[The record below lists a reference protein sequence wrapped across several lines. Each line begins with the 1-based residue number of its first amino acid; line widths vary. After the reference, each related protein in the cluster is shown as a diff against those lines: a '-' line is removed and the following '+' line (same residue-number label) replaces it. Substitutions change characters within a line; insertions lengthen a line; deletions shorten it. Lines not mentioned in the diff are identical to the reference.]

1 MSNINYNKRAER
13 IRRKLKKVNTD
24 RFRLT
29 VNRSLRN
36 ISAQIIDDKNNKTLV
51 AASSIKERNKNIKK
65 TDLSMLVAESLS
77 KKAMEKKITKVY
89 FDRGKYRYHGR
100 IKIFADA
107 LRKGG
112 LIFLILI
119 WKKQNLKIN

>member
-1 MSNINYNKRAER
+1 MTNILYQKRAAR
-13 IRRKLKKVNTD
+13 VRTKLKKINSE

-29 VNRSLRN
+29 VFRSSRN

-51 AASSIKERNKNIKK
+51 SASSIKEKNINKKK
-65 TDLSMLVAESLS
+65 TDLSLIVAEMLA

-89 FDRGKYRYHGR
+89 FDRGRYKYHGR
-100 IKIFADA
+100 IKILADA

-112 LIFLILI
+112 LIF
-119 WKKQNLKIN
+119 